1 MSEFAIKMGLIAEE
15 AVRLAQEENRRKGVA
30 NVYCLNGALVW
41 QMPDGT
47 LTTKEPIG

>member
-1 MSEFAIKMGLIAEE
+1 MSDSDLKMLKIVNK

>member
-1 MSEFAIKMGLIAEE
+1 MSDSDLKMLKIVNK

-47 LTTKEPIG
+47 LTTKEPM